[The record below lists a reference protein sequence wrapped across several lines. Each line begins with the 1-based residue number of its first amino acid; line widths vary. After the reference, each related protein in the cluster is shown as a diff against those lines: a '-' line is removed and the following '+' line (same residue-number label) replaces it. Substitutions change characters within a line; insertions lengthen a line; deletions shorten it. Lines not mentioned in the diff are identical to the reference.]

1 MKSREI
7 RQSFLD
13 FFKAR
18 GHEIVPSAP
27 VIPQGDP
34 TLLFTNAGMN
44 QFKDVFLGTGT
55 RPYKRVADTQKCI
68 RAGGKRSDLEVV
80 GYDGYH
86 HSFFEMLGNWSFGDY
101 YKAESL
107 EWGWQLLTKEWK
119 LDKSVLYATVY
130 GGKDLV
136 PADEEAF
143 TIWQKISGLPN
154 ERILRF
160 KTKDNFWEMGDTGP
174 CGPCS
179 EIHIDRGPGTCDL
192 QHVPNHK
199 CGVNAGCSRFMEIWN
214 HVFIQYDKQP
224 DGSLRPLP
232 AKHVD
237 TGMGFERV
245 TAIIQGKASNY
256 ETDIFAPIIAAIE
269 ERTKTKYDPSLAKT
283 SVGVAHRAIADH
295 VRAVG
300 FAIADG
306 AQPGN
311 GGREYVI
318 RRIIRRASR
327 FFHKLGVKEPALKDI
342 VPAVATAMGD
352 FFPEIRAR
360 QEHVARVI
368 EQEETSFLRTLE
380 RGVGLFDKVAKDV
393 ESRGAKVIDGYE
405 TAYRLVDTYGFPYD
419 LIEQMADER
428 NLSVDREG
436 FERRR
441 LEEKQ
446 KNRAAGKK
454 KMKAD
459 PSKFAGVGKTVFT
472 GYASEEERGPSLLL
486 ATEGEIVLDRTPF
499 YAESGGQEGD
509 EGTIVSA
516 DGGFAF
522 DVEDT
527 QKAGDLVVH
536 VGKWTEGGPAQA
548 RKGAPVIAEIDHG
561 RRDSLR
567 KNHTGTHL
575 LHWALR
581 TVLGPNA
588 SQQGSLVAPD
598 RLRFDFTHQ
607 KPVGPEELAEIE
619 RLVNSRIV
627 ENTAVETEELPL
639 AQAKEKG
646 AIAMFGEKYGD
657 RVRVVSVG
665 SGFSCEFCGGTHV
678 RRTGDIG
685 ALKVLQET
693 SSATGVRRIVAT
705 TGAWAIEKSLEEHA
719 ALAQLSRELKVPPED
734 VVKRVLAMLDEM
746 KDLAKKN
753 QQRAAAALPSPQ
765 ELLSQAKPL
774 GSVRALAVSLKE
786 VSPDDLRRYGD
797 AVRDNPE
804 PLVAFLASV
813 LEGGKLQM
821 VCAVS
826 QNLVARNWHAK
837 DLFGQVAR
845 VVGGGGGGTPT
856 LASGGGKDAQKL
868 PEAFALFE
876 KLVAEKAK

>member
-1 MKSREI
+1 MKAREI

-13 FFKAR
+13 FFKR
-18 GHEIVPSAP
+18 QGHEIVPSAP
-27 VIPQGDP
+27 VIPHGDP

-55 RPYKRVADTQKCI
+55 RPYKRAADTQKCI

-101 YKAESL
+101 YKQESL
-107 EWGWQLLTKEWK
+107 EWGWQLLTKEWQ
-119 LDKSVLYATVY
+119 LDKSVLYATVW
-130 GGKDLV
+130 GGSSAV
-136 PADEEAF
+136 PPDDESLA
-143 TIWQKISGLPN
+143 IWTKMSGLPPA
-154 ERILRF
+154 RILQF

-179 EIHIDRGPGTCDL
+179 EIHIDRGPGTCDM

-214 HVFIQYDKQP
+214 HVFIQYDKQS
-224 DGSLRPLP
+224 DGSLKSLP

-245 TAIIQGKASNY
+245 TAIIQGKKSNY
-256 ETDIFAPIIAAIE
+256 ETDIFTPIIAAIE
-269 ERTKTKYDPSLAKT
+269 ERTKVPYDAGEAGT
-283 SVGVAHRAIADH
+283 GHRAIADH

-306 AQPGN
+306 ALPGN
-311 GGREYVI
+311 ADRGYVL

-327 FFHKLGVKEPALKDI
+327 FFHKLGVQEPALKDI
-342 VPAVATAMGD
+342 VPAVAAAMGD
-352 FFPEIRAR
+352 QFPEIRDR
-360 QEHVARVI
+360 REHVQRVI
-368 EQEETSFLRTLE
+368 EQEEASFLKTLD
-380 RGVGLFDKVAKDV
+380 RGVTLFEKVAKDL
-393 ESRGAKVIDGYE
+393 ESRQTKIVDGK
-405 TAYRLVDTYGFPYD
+405 TAFELFDTFGFPVD
-419 LIEQMADER
+419 LTEQMAQER
-428 NLSVDREG
+428 GLKVDREG
-436 FERRR
+436 FDAIRTKRKAEDR
-441 LEEKQ
+441 EKG
-446 KNRAAGKK
+446 KKAKFKSDAGK
-454 KMKAD
+454 
-459 PSKFAGVGKTVFT
+459 FQGVPKSVFT
-472 GYASEEERGPSLLL
+472 GYDSEEERGARVQK
-486 ATEGEIVLDRTPF
+486 ATDRELVLDRTPF

-509 EGTIVSA
+509 EGQITA
-516 DGGFAF
+516 AEGAF
-522 DVEDT
+522 EFEVEDT
-527 QKAGDLVVH
+527 QKAGDLIVH
-536 VGKWTEGGPAQA
+536 VGKWTQGNSQA
-548 RKGAPVIAEIDHG
+548 VLQGAPVIARIDTA
-561 RRDSLR
+561 RRDALR

-581 TVLGPNA
+581 EVLGPSA

-598 RLRFDFTHQ
+598 RLRFDFTHG
-607 KPVGPEELAEIE
+607 KPVGPDELAEIE

-627 ENTAVETEELPL
+627 ENTAVQTEDLPIQ
-639 AQAKEKG
+639 QAREKG

-719 ALAQLSRELKVPPED
+719 ALSQLSRELKVPPED
-734 VVKRVLAMLDEM
+734 VVKRVLAILDEM

-753 QQRAAAALPSPQ
+753 QARAAAALPSPA
-765 ELLSQAKPL
+765 ELLAQAKPL
-774 GSVRALAVSLKE
+774 GSVRALAAELKD

-797 AVRDNPE
+797 SVRDNPE

-826 QNLVARNWHAK
+826 QNLVAKNWHAK
-837 DLFGQVAR
+837 DLFSQVAK
-845 VVGGGGGGTPT
+845 VVGGGGGGSPT
-856 LASGGGKDAQKL
+856 LASGGGKDATKL
-868 PEAFALFE
+868 KEAFALFE
-876 KLVAEKAK
+876 KLVADKAK